1 MTRYDPIRSLHKH
14 RFDPTQAKE
23 EDIDILDIAH
33 ALSLLSRANGHF
45 WQFYSVAQHC
55 INCMMEAEARGYT
68 PVVQL
73 ACLLHDASEAYIGDL
88 TRPMKQHLPEFEKI
102 ERNLQAVIFRALALP
117 ELTAE
122 EAAQVCAVDDALLYH
137 EFAALHGDRLF
148 DTPPELAHTPDLT
161 EYPHRIVENRFLSAY
176 YLLKE
181 LITL

>member
-1 MTRYDPIRSLHKH
+1 MTHYDPIRSLHKH
-14 RFDPTQAKE
+14 RFDPTQAVE
-23 EDIDILDIAH
+23 SDIDILDIAH

-55 INCMMEAEARGYT
+55 INCMMEAEARGYS
-68 PVVQL
+68 PKLQL
-73 ACLLHDASEAYIGDL
+73 ACLLHDASEAYIGDMS
-88 TRPMKQHLPEFEKI
+88 RPMKQHLPAFEEI
-102 ERNLQAVIFRALALP
+102 ERNLQAVILRALELP

-122 EAAQVCAVDDALLYH
+122 EAEQVRSVDDALLYH
-137 EFAALHGDRLF
+137 EFAALHGDKLF
-148 DTPPELAHTPDLT
+148 DTAPAIALTPDLA